1 MNERLVLPPEAGASL
16 AKILDRTWADRICAE
31 VRGDALPPLELRL
44 RPGVSSS
51 ASVERLGFGAW
62 HEWREA
68 WRAAEVTHLDGV
80 VVEETPIRVVGHPV
94 LAPVRV
100 CVETTSNCLEAI
112 SALCGVSDR
121 IRIERAR
128 TVAHRLDA
136 AGAVLTPATL
146 RAATRLP
153 DPDLDIALDAV
164 AWLSNHADTS
174 AWTPRQLPVP
184 GMHTKWLQAHRA
196 VLAAL
201 AGRDV
206 TVETRPRLAVIHL
219 TYVDPTYLASGGRRH
234 DSWTSGDRHELAY
247 APRNVLIVENRDC
260 RLWFPDLAN
269 TVVVEGGGKAAAAH
283 LRDVD
288 WLANAQRVFYWGDID
303 SDGFAILDRLR
314 SELSPAVA
322 VESILMDGAA
332 FERYAHLGVTRDAKG
347 ITLRP
352 SSTRLDH
359 LTPAEAECHA
369 TIATAGPAVVR
380 RIEQERIDLA
390 DAQRVLKESVSS

>member
-1 MNERLVLPPEAGASL
+1 MNERLVPPPEAGASL

-31 VRGDALPPLELRL
+31 VRGDTSPPLQVRL

-51 ASVERLGFGAW
+51 ASIERIGFDAW
-62 HEWREA
+62 HTWREA
-68 WRAAEVTHLDGV
+68 WRKVDLTHLDGV
-80 VVEETPIRVVGHPV
+80 VVEETQIRVVGQTV
-94 LAPVRV
+94 RAPVRV
-100 CVETTSNCLEAI
+100 CVDTTSSCVDAI
-112 SALCGVSDR
+112 SALAGASDR
-121 IRIERAR
+121 VGVERAR
-128 TVAHRLDA
+128 TVAHLLDA

-146 RAATRLP
+146 RAATRLS
-153 DPDLDIALDAV
+153 DPDLDVALDAV
-164 AWLSNHADTS
+164 AWLSDHADTS

-184 GMHTKWLQAHRA
+184 GMHTKWLQTHRA

-234 DSWTSGDRHELAY
+234 DSWTAGDRHELAY
-247 APRNVLIVENRDC
+247 APQNVLIVENRDC
-260 RLWFPDLAN
+260 RLWFPDVAN

-283 LRDVD
+283 LCDVT
-288 WLANAQRVFYWGDID
+288 WIANAQRVFYWGDID

-314 SELSPAVA
+314 SELSPRIT

-352 SSTRLDH
+352 SVTRLDH

-369 TIATAGPAVVR
+369 AIATAGTAVVR
-380 RIEQERIDLA
+380 RIEQERINLA
-390 DAQRVLKESVSS
+390 DAQRVLVVAVSD